1 MTAKIFSVEDEESL
15 VSLLEYNIKSSG
27 YDFYHASTAY
37 QGIIDIQKVKP
48 DLILLDWMLPDQ
60 PGTEICKFI
69 RSHESLS
76 ETPIIMLTAK
86 GEESDLVSGL
96 NIGCD
101 DYLSKPFS
109 PKELIARINA
119 LLRRS
124 KNKNKESILEFQ
136 NIKMN
141 TDTHRVYCCNKE
153 AKLGPREYSILEFLM
168 KKPGRVF
175 TRQQILDSVWGTNVY
190 VSDRTIDVHIRRLRQ
205 ALSTTEECKVI
216 RTIRSSGYSL
226 DIEA

>member
-1 MTAKIFSVEDEESL
+1 MTARIFSVEDEESL
-15 VSLLEYNIKSSG
+15 VSLLEYNIKSAG
-27 YDFYHASTAY
+27 FDFFHAATAY
-37 QGIIDIQKVKP
+37 QSMIDIQDVKP
-48 DLILLDWMLPDQ
+48 DLVLLDWMLPDQ
-60 PGTEICKFI
+60 SGLEVCKFI
-69 RSHESLS
+69 RNNETLS
-76 ETPIIMLTAK
+76 EIPIIMLTAK
-86 GEESDLVSGL
+86 SEETDLISGL

-101 DYLSKPFS
+101 DYLIKPFS

-124 KNKNKESILEFQ
+124 KNKHKENILEFE

-141 TDTHRVYCCNKE
+141 MDTHRVYCCNKE

-175 TRQQILDSVWGTNVY
+175 SRQQILDSVWGTNVY
-190 VSDRTIDVHIRRLRQ
+190 VTDRTIDVHIRRLRK
-205 ALSTTEECKVI
+205 ALSITDECKVI

-226 DIEA
+226 DSQN